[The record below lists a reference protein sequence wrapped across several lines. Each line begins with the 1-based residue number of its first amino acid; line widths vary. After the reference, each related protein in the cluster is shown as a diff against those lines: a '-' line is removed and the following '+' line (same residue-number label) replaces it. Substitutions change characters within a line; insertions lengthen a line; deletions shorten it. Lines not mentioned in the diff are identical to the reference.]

1 MGSADNKPDLFDTSM
16 SLGDHLE
23 ELRLRVILSLAGFV
37 AAFILAVAFGKA
49 VISFIEGPYISV
61 MGQDA
66 RLQSLAPADGF
77 TTYME
82 IAMIAAVVV
91 SSPWIF
97 YQLWMFV
104 AAGLY
109 PHERRY
115 IHLAAPFSAGLFI
128 AGALFFMFVIA
139 PITLKCLVM
148 FNKEVL
154 GVASNFTFKD
164 YVNFINIMMLVFG
177 ITFQTP
183 TAIFFLNKTGLIS
196 IEAFRKSRRF
206 VMLGVV
212 ILASVATPGSDM
224 FSLFALAIPMYLLFE
239 LGTFLSYLSSRR
251 LKKNSAESNLIKS
264 D

>member
-1 MGSADNKPDLFDTSM
+1 MGSVDNKPDLFDTSM

-23 ELRLRVILSLAGFV
+23 ELRLRVILALTGFV
-37 AAFILAVAFGKA
+37 AAFMLAVGFGKLI
-49 VISFIEGPYISV
+49 ISFIERPYISV
-61 MGQDA
+61 MGSDA

-82 IAMIAAVVV
+82 IAMIAAIVV

-104 AAGLY
+104 GAGLY
-109 PHERRY
+109 PHEKRY
-115 IHLAAPFSAGLFI
+115 VYLAVPFSAGLFI
-128 AGALFFMFVIA
+128 TGALFFIFVIA
-139 PITLKCLVM
+139 PVTLKMLVL

-164 YVNFINIMMLVFG
+164 YVLFINIMMLVFG

-183 TAIFFLNKTGLIS
+183 IAIFFLNKMGLIS
-196 IEAFRKSRRF
+196 VEAFRKSRRF
-206 VMLGVV
+206 VMLGAVV
-212 ILASVATPGSDM
+212 LAAVATPGSDM

-239 LGTFLSYLSSRR
+239 LGILLSYLSN
-251 LKKNSAESNLIKS
+251 LKLQKNSTE
-264 D
+264 